1 VNGRLAFSRY
11 NRFTS
16 RARAAGAHVT
26 QELPMQ
32 NISRRNAIRG
42 LALLTAAAAVA
53 TASRPAAAE
62 NLPLAI
68 QGYDPVAYFTDGRPV
83 RGLPEFAYE
92 WDARRYLFARAE
104 HRELFKADPA
114 RYAPQFA
121 NFCAMALSQGEI
133 VVADPQNWLISD
145 DRLYIFGKREGPEL
159 FRNNLAGN
167 IAKANQNRPLIEE
180 R

>member
-1 VNGRLAFSRY
+1 
-11 NRFTS
+11 
-16 RARAAGAHVT
+16 
-26 QELPMQ
+26 MQ

-42 LALLTAAAAVA
+42 FALLTAAAAVP
-53 TASRPAAAE
+53 TASWPAAAE

-83 RGLPEFAYE
+83 RGLPELEYA

-104 HRELFKADPA
+104 HREFFTADPA

-145 DRLYIFGKREGPEL
+145 GRLYIFGRREGPEL
-159 FRNNLAGN
+159 FRQNLAGN
-167 IAKANQNRPLIEE
+167 IAQANQNRPLIEK